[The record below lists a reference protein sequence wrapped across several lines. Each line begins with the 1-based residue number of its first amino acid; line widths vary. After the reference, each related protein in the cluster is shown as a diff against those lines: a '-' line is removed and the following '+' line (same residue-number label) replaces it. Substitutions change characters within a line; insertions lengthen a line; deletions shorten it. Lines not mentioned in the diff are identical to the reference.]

1 MSECLWVQKLRSKLL
16 CPKFY
21 QRSDS
26 KLVLTVGS
34 SDVSSIL
41 QCVSQWCTHLLFQ
54 CSRGSTRGC
63 SCITRQSRGTK
74 VDKVCSVILMN
85 FLTSCSFRVTYNLD
99 HNFVVRYM
107 PGRVHQMTIQY
118 WNYAFAHALNGLV
131 SIPLDPFPPG
141 CEPIGATSKFQK
153 QSLSLLFM
161 CYSAF
166 VLGPRRKEADSG
178 VRPTASIYPSVVL
191 EVGSSESLSQL
202 QIDARLWLEHLAEVL
217 RISSLFF
224 HPLISV
230 RSILLSLFLLTLP
243 SPPTALLKSSS
254 SNGDL
259 FLLFLLHSLGQ
270 KLNDGTKIWS
280 RVMTG
285 LSMRLPFEYRFL
297 TSLVVRFQLLMV
309 TITMWI

>member
-1 MSECLWVQKLRSKLL
+1 MRRLFNIGITPLRT
-16 CPKFY
+16 P
-21 QRSDS
+21 
-26 KLVLTVGS
+26 LTDWFQPHWNHS
-34 SDVSSIL
+34 HQDVSLSERL
-41 QCVSQWCTHLLFQ
+41 VSSKNSLRAFSLCV
-54 CSRGSTRGC
+54 
-63 SCITRQSRGTK
+63 
-74 VDKVCSVILMN
+74 
-85 FLTSCSFRVTYNLD
+85 
-99 HNFVVRYM
+99 
-107 PGRVHQMTIQY
+107 PP
-118 WNYAFAHALNGLV
+118 AFA
-131 SIPLDPFPPG
+131 
-141 CEPIGATSKFQK
+141 
-153 QSLSLLFM
+153 
-161 CYSAF
+161 
-166 VLGPRRKEADSG
+166 LGSRRKEADTG

-285 LSMRLPFEYRFL
+285 LSMRLSFEYRFL